1 MTAST
6 TVSWHVRAS
15 SLVALL
21 ALAVG
26 VASCGSARSA
36 RTESRTSS
44 TPPAPRMLVRPA
56 PDQRGHFALLRTRPE
71 GLPPSVRRLVHPG
84 GAGVN
89 PALAQRVPVVLPGRY
104 WLLPGI
110 GQLCLVSE
118 VAGVQGVETVCGS
131 TRQAIMEGI
140 ATISFPPVERASFN
154 TLARLLVGVAPD
166 GAQEALVYTRGS
178 VAVVPVVQSVFVL
191 RDLVRAPSD
200 RIELRFG

>member
-6 TVSWHVRAS
+6 TVSWRIRAS
-15 SLVALL
+15 SLVTLL

-26 VASCGSARSA
+26 VASCGSAGSA
-36 RTESRTSS
+36 HTESRAAS
-44 TPPAPRMLVRPA
+44 TPRMLVEPA
-56 PDQRGHFALLRTRPE
+56 PAQRAHFALLRTRPE

-84 GAGVN
+84 GTGVN

-118 VAGVQGVETVCGS
+118 VSGVQGAETVCGS
-131 TRQAIMEGI
+131 TRQAIKEGI
-140 ATISFPPVERASFN
+140 ATISFPPVERAAPN
-154 TLARLLVGVAPD
+154 RLARLLVGVAPD
-166 GAQEALVYTRGS
+166 GAHEALVHTRGS

-191 RDLVRAPSD
+191 RDSVRAPSD
-200 RIELRFG
+200 RIELRHG